1 MADRGWFTTAYGPK
15 RYHAMAQNLALA
27 MRRHMPGV
35 PSALVTDEPSA
46 TDKRLFDVIAPLDL
60 SRGGGMWQ
68 KFWLD
73 EYAPFEESLYID
85 SDCLPV
91 MPISRIWD
99 LFTDVPFGVVGRNGA
114 QTDPTFLEFV
124 VSDLAKL
131 PPEWHFDSYPLF
143 NGGLFLIRDTDECH
157 RIFDDARV
165 LSQHFFDYGLQP
177 LGNGEISDEPA
188 LSLSMAKAGVRA
200 IDRAPMPVMRVTAAL
215 DGPVKVDVTR
225 RRPRADA
232 PAQIV
237 HFAGGAT
244 SGRVYGREA
253 LTLRLVDRHIP
264 SRLARP
270 VAALAT
276 NAKELLSR

>member
-1 MADRGWFTTAYGPK
+1 MAERGWFTTAYGPN
-15 RYHAMAQNLALA
+15 RYHWMAQNLALA

-35 PSALVTDEPSA
+35 PSALITDEPSA
-46 TDKRLFDVIAPLDL
+46 TDKRLFDVVAPLDL
-60 SRGGGMWQ
+60 SRGSGMWQ

-73 EYAPFEESLYID
+73 DYAPFDESLYID

-91 MPISRIWD
+91 MPIGHLFD
-99 LFTDVPFGVVGRNGA
+99 LFAEVPFGVVGRNGTQA
-114 QTDPTFLEFV
+114 DPTFLEFT
-124 VSDLAKL
+124 VSDLSKL

-143 NGGLFLIRDTDECH
+143 NGGLFLIRRSDECH
-157 RIFDDARV
+157 RIFDDARF

-188 LSLSMAKAGVRA
+188 LSLAMAKAGVRA
-200 IDRAPMPVMRVTAAL
+200 IDRAPMPVMRVTVAV
-215 DGPVKVDVTR
+215 GGSFKVDVTR

-244 SGRVYGREA
+244 TGRIYGREA
-253 LTLRLVDRHIP
+253 RTLRLVDRSVP
-264 SRLARP
+264 SRVARP
-270 VAALAT
+270 IAAAVT
-276 NAKELLSR
+276 NAKALLAR